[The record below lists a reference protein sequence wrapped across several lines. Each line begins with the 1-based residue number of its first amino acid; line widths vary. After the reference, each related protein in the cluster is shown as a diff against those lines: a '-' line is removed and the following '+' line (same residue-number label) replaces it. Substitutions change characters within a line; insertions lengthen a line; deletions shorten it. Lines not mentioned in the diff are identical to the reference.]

1 MKTNEN
7 FTLESKELNE
17 GKKVAFIAGGVNRDI
32 DKSNLKAKMKSI
44 VEYRKLKLERGWKT
58 QQKSVVF

>member
-32 DKSNLKAKMKSI
+32 DKSNLKAKM
-44 VEYRKLKLERGWKT
+44 RKISQKNLLLKLLSRLWLNIH
-58 QQKSVVF
+58 

>member
-17 GKKVAFIAGGVNRDI
+17 GKKVAFIAGGVNRESQI
-32 DKSNLKAKMKSI
+32 
-44 VEYRKLKLERGWKT
+44 
-58 QQKSVVF
+58 